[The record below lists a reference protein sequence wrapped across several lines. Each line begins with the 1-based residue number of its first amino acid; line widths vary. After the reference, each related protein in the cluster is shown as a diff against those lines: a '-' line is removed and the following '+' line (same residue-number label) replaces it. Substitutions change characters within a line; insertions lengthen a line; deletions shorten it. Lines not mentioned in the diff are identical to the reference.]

1 MVTLTHSSRQVKP
14 LPFSFA
20 ADLIGETQRIHVEL
34 AGFEYPGEII
44 VAEEWRPDYGKELEH
59 DAMYR
64 LVLLQS
70 SSVPGN
76 RKSSINE
83 FA

>member
-1 MVTLTHSSRQVKP
+1 
-14 LPFSFA
+14 
-20 ADLIGETQRIHVEL
+20 
-34 AGFEYPGEII
+34 
-44 VAEEWRPDYGKELEH
+44 
-59 DAMYR
+59 MYR